1 MRFGIL
7 YFTCFLAF
15 ISQPTYAIK
24 VTGLYQAVVS
34 VSDESTQKRR
44 MALKQALGKVLV
56 KITGDR
62 NINKGMANPSNSV
75 QTIEKMKNKQVYFK
89 F

>member
-56 KITGDR
+56 KLQATGILIKAWALLR
-62 NINKGMANPSNSV
+62 
-75 QTIEKMKNKQVYFK
+75 Y
-89 F
+89 